1 MNIYKT
7 TWIINKR
14 VSLKILLPLCDIKTK
29 LAVVSNCLNLIA
41 TFDCSLQD
49 ADVGS
54 DSSVMK
60 KLSLVNLT
68 MNSFSIVWLATL
80 KSIIK
85 GVVVVV
91 VVVFVVVVV
100 VSGTIIVLVFCKVDL
115 NEQFE
120 QSPLDVKC
128 R

>member
-1 MNIYKT
+1 MCSVESKF
-7 TWIINKR
+7 
-14 VSLKILLPLCDIKTK
+14 
-29 LAVVSNCLNLIA
+29 AVVSNCSNLIA
-41 TFDCSLQD
+41 TFDCSSQD

-85 GVVVVV
+85 GVVVA
-91 VVVFVVVVV
+91 VVVVV
-100 VSGTIIVLVFCKVDL
+100 VAVVVVIVVVVVSVVVAVSGT
-115 NEQFE
+115 
-120 QSPLDVKC
+120 
-128 R
+128 